1 MDRWDDL
8 IDVRPVRHDP
18 DRARAAILALV
29 RLSIAAERRR
39 AACARQAADT
49 PKHDAIALDFGV
61 GHAMMQ
67 GV

>member
-8 IDVRPVRHDP
+8 IEVRHVRHDP

-39 AACARQAADT
+39 AADARQAADA
-49 PKHDAIALDFGV
+49 PESDGIALDFGV
-61 GHAMMQ
+61 GKAMMQ